1 MNRLLAGLEHMHG
14 VEVLFA
20 IESGSR
26 AWGFASPMSDFDV
39 RFVYRL
45 PAHRAFRLNPE
56 RENETIDRKVPASG
70 ADAEADLV
78 GWSLEK
84 ALKLGGASNPQFVEW
99 AGFVQPYR
107 AEPAFHA
114 AMRELAALSRPRV
127 LAKHYRGLAKRTL
140 MTYLDGEDP
149 RLGKK
154 YLYAVRP
161 LLAAAWM
168 IDNPHR
174 GVTPPI
180 RFAKLLD
187 EVLLPAAVRYEMDEL
202 LDWKTGPEAG
212 RGPRRFVALDKWLPS
227 QIDRLEG
234 PIAVIPEHDPRE
246 AEELAGRL
254 HRALYAELGQAE
266 PQPLQGAEP

>member
-14 VEVLFA
+14 VEILFA

-70 ADAEADLV
+70 RDAEADLV

-84 ALKLGGASNPQFVEW
+84 ALRLGGASNPQFVEW
-99 AGFVQPYR
+99 AGIEQPYQ
-107 AEPAFHA
+107 AETQFHA

-140 MTYLDGEDP
+140 MDYLDGDDA

-161 LLAAAWM
+161 LLAAKWM
-168 IDNPHR
+168 VDNPRR
-174 GVTPPI
+174 GATPPI
-180 RFAKLLD
+180 RFANLLNQT
-187 EVLLPAAVRYEMDEL
+187 LLPAAVRYEIDEL

-212 RGPRRFVALDKWLPS
+212 QGRRRFVALDKWIPAE
-227 QIDRLEG
+227 IERLDG
-234 PIAVIPEHDPRE
+234 PIAAIPEHDPRE
-246 AEELAGRL
+246 AEDLAVRL
-254 HRALYAELGQAE
+254 HRGLYAELGQAE